1 MAVEELKRILHDG
14 AHSLVVKSAVGEI
27 STHDGMGVSDLLR
40 MVDDRPNC
48 LLRDACVADKVVGK
62 AAAALMVLGGVSEAW
77 GDVMSAPA
85 AELLRA
91 NGVAVAHGVL
101 VNHIE
106 NRSHSGW
113 CPLETACRDCATAEE
128 CLVAIKAFVAAIKC
142 KK

>member
-1 MAVEELKRILHDG
+1 MEELKRILHDG
-14 AHSLVVKSAVGEI
+14 AHSLVVRSVGGDI

-40 MVDDRPNC
+40 MVDGQPGG
-48 LLRDACVADKVVGK
+48 LLRGARVADKVVGK

-85 AELLRA
+85 AELLNA
-91 NGVAVAHGVL
+91 NGVAVTHGVL

-106 NRSHSGW
+106 NRSHTGW
-113 CPLETACRDCATAEE
+113 CPLETACRCCATAEE
-128 CLVAIKAFVAAIKC
+128 CLVAIKAFVAAMKG